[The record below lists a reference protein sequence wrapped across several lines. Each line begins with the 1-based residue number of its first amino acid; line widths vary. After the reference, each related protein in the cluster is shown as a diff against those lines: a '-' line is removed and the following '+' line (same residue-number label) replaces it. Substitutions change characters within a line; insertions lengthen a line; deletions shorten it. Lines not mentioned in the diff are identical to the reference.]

1 MVGSYERQKSV
12 LQNQMKDLKVDYDKL
27 ETELQS
33 LIEKENISTDDNVDI
48 LRYKTEINDIQVYN
62 KI

>member
-1 MVGSYERQKSV
+1 MVSSFQRQKSV
-12 LQNQMKDLKVDYDKL
+12 LQNQMKDLKVNYDKL

-33 LIEKENISTDDNVDI
+33 LIEKENISTENNVDI
-48 LRYKTEINDIQVYN
+48 LRYKSEISDIQVCN